1 MVVAVVVAVAHVVVV
16 VAAVVAAVHV
26 AGPSKTGPP
35 ENKVR
40 DKSRNRFN
48 QNMEGQKD
56 RKCDSMREEHV
67 KKKNGRR
74 A

>member
-1 MVVAVVVAVAHVVVV
+1 MVVAVVVAVAHDVV

-35 ENKVR
+35 ENKVK

-48 QNMEGQKD
+48 
-56 RKCDSMREEHV
+56 
-67 KKKNGRR
+67 
-74 A
+74 

>member
-1 MVVAVVVAVAHVVVV
+1 MVVAVVVAVAHVV

-35 ENKVR
+35 ENKVK

-48 QNMEGQKD
+48 
-56 RKCDSMREEHV
+56 
-67 KKKNGRR
+67 
-74 A
+74 

>member
-1 MVVAVVVAVAHVVVV
+1 MKQSCGRNLISGVAVVVAVAHVVVV

-35 ENKVR
+35 ENKVK

-48 QNMEGQKD
+48 
-56 RKCDSMREEHV
+56 
-67 KKKNGRR
+67 
-74 A
+74 